1 MEYLSSYIIA
11 SASRIIPWPPKFFAS
26 FGLLIV
32 FCASEAR
39 GNLPLSSHQPRRARH
54 DVRSLDAV
62 SAAGTRCVLER
73 NARGGR
79 PGAYTCAASEIAAE
93 GFSDWVETDEC
104 VAACALDRGTVGIS
118 SDALL
123 DADFMRKLCSPD
135 CYYGCPN
142 VLDLYF
148 NIAAAEGTMQSVHL
162 ITRE

>member
-1 MEYLSSYIIA
+1 MA
-11 SASRIIPWPPKFFAS
+11 SKFFAS

-32 FCASEAR
+32 FCASEAQVIFLCPHTSLAGR
-39 GNLPLSSHQPRRARH
+39 GTTCESF
-54 DVRSLDAV
+54 DAV

-104 VAACALDRGTVGIS
+104 VASCALDRGIVGIS

-135 CYYGCPN
+135 CFHGCPTCSTSTSIS
-142 VLDLYF
+142 L
-148 NIAAAEGTMQSVHL
+148 QSKVRCKAC
-162 ITRE
+162 T